1 MRPRQIAAALLAP
14 VALAACAS
22 AGRRGGGGGGGGN
35 SATLE
40 VRNDHLGP
48 VNLYAVRQGGYVRRI
63 GSVFSSRVERFRLGS
78 DLIGAGG
85 SLQIIAV
92 PVAANGRASTGA
104 LMLQPGET
112 VRFNVANNLA
122 ASSVFVR

>member
-1 MRPRQIAAALLAP
+1 MRPRHIAAALLAP

-22 AGRRGGGGGGGGN
+22 SGRRGGGAGAGT
-35 SATLE
+35 ATLE

>member
-22 AGRRGGGGGGGGN
+22 SGRRGGGAAGAGT
-35 SATLE
+35 ATLE